1 MTKTFTP
8 ASDKFAVENFPFYW
22 IALTDSKY
30 SLEMEKKLKTIG
42 LDIIRWRIL
51 MLLKQHGE
59 MSISAICM
67 HAVGK
72 IPTITKIVY
81 RMKSDDLVDI
91 NTSTSDARVS
101 LVSIREKGLEKIE
114 HILSTTDDLFAAAFS
129 GFTELEIEK
138 LNTLTKKLL
147 SNLFIFSDKGKGKK
161 NPFISSI

>member
-8 ASDKFAVENFPFYW
+8 SSDEFAVEKFPFYW

-42 LDIIRWRIL
+42 LDITRWRIL

-59 MSISAICM
+59 MSISSICI

-81 RMKSDDLVDI
+81 RMKSDNLVNI
-91 NTSTSDARVS
+91 KTSESDARVS
-101 LVSIREKGLEKIE
+101 LVSIRDKGLEKIE
-114 HILSTTDDLFAAAFS
+114 HIISTTDDLFAAAFS
-129 GFTELEIEK
+129 GFTTSEIEN
-138 LNTLTKKLL
+138 LNLLTKKLL
-147 SNLFIFSDKGKGKK
+147 TNLFLFSDKEKIKK
-161 NPFISSI
+161 NQFISSL